1 MGVKMEHYVAGWDGG
16 GTKTAMQ
23 IRNLEGKVI
32 LSTQAGGLNFNSQ
45 TKEELKATIHTLVTG
60 MSMLQGGLEACK
72 MLCVSTAGI
81 SNPEALGFLQG
92 TIKDTGLTCEMK
104 FVGDH
109 EEALYGALGKSEGM
123 VLISGTGSICFGK
136 NVEGRTSR
144 TGGWGHI
151 IDDEGSGYAIGRDI
165 LSAAVQSYDKR
176 IPKSML
182 YDMVLEKIGGES
194 VEDIIRYTYK
204 TAIGK
209 KDIASFAP
217 LLIEAISQEDQQ
229 GISIGNKA
237 AMELVKLVIP
247 VAQELNLEQ
256 SELALT
262 GGILTHYKTIREKVV
277 CQLLQ
282 KLPKL
287 KIKEAMYD
295 SVTGAALMALEQVKK
310 RSVT

>member
-1 MGVKMEHYVAGWDGG
+1 MEYYVAGWDGG

-23 IRNLEGKVI
+23 IRNLEGRVI
-32 LSTQAGGLNFNSQ
+32 LNTQANGLNFNSQ
-45 TKEELKATIHTLVTG
+45 TKEELRQTIHTLVTQ
-60 MSMLQGGLEACK
+60 MSKLQGGLEACQ
-72 MLCVSTAGI
+72 MLCVCTAGI
-81 SNPEALGFLQG
+81 SNPEAFGFLQG

-109 EEALYGALGKSEGM
+109 EGAFYSALGKPEGM

-136 NVEGRTSR
+136 NIEGRTSR

-194 VEDIIRYTYK
+194 VEDIIRYIYK
-204 TAIGK
+204 TAVGK

-217 LLIEAISQEDQQ
+217 LLIEAINLEDPQ
-229 GISIGNKA
+229 GITISNKA
-237 AMELVKLVIP
+237 ALELVKLVIP

-262 GGILTHYKTIREKVV
+262 GGILTHYKDIREKVV
-277 CQLLQ
+277 NQLLQ
-282 KLPKL
+282 KFPKL
-287 KIKEAMYD
+287 NIKEAMYD
-295 SVTGAALMALEQVKK
+295 NVTGATLMALEQVKK
-310 RSVT
+310 RSVR

>member
-1 MGVKMEHYVAGWDGG
+1 
-16 GTKTAMQ
+16 MQ
-23 IRNLEGKVI
+23 IRNLKGEVV
-32 LSTQAGGLNFNSQ
+32 LSAHAGGLNFNSQ
-45 TKEELKATIHTLVTG
+45 SKEELKQTIHTLVTH
-60 MSMLQGGLEACK
+60 MSKLQGGLEACK

-81 SNPEALGFLQG
+81 SNPEAFNFLKG

-109 EEALYGALGKSEGM
+109 EGALYGALGKADGM

-136 NVEGRTSR
+136 NLEGRTSR

-165 LSAAVQSYDKR
+165 LSAAVKSYDR
-176 IPKSML
+176 RTPKSML
-182 YDMVLEKIGGES
+182 YDLVLEKIGGKS
-194 VEDIIRYTYK
+194 VEDIIQYTYN

-229 GISIGNKA
+229 GIMIGNNA

-247 VAQELNLEQ
+247 VAHELNLNEG
-256 SELALT
+256 ELALT
-262 GGILTHYKTIREKVV
+262 GGILTHYKAIREKVV

-310 RSVT
+310 GSVR